1 MTAAGRRP
9 LVDRL
14 ILGFLIA
21 LMALGCLALWTAVPG
36 GALYLASLVDTS
48 TTMHLLLAICTVPA
62 AIIAAGAILIRL
74 NALYLRVAVAAG
86 LADPEFSR
94 GPLET
99 LIVASLA
106 IAVMAMVAW
115 MVFVAKDPFPWTPP
129 AP

>member
-1 MTAAGRRP
+1 MTATRSA

-14 ILGFLIA
+14 VLGILLA
-21 LMALGCLALWTAVPG
+21 LMTAGCLALWTVVPG
-36 GALYLASLVDTS
+36 GVLWLISLADVSVA
-48 TTMHLLLAICTVPA
+48 MHLVLAICAVPA
-62 AIIAAGAILIRL
+62 AIIVVGAILVRL
-74 NALYLRVAVAAG
+74 NALYVRVAAAAG

-106 IAVMAMVAW
+106 LAVLAMVAW
-115 MVFVAKDPFPWTPP
+115 MVFIAKDPFPWTPP